1 MSHRNFYRAFVIP
14 FVFKDHLDRK
24 FLMFSVVVSS
34 QASHLF
40 ILKRAGALPI
50 VKVLICLQ
58 EHLTIIFLLSL
69 ID

>member
-1 MSHRNFYRAFVIP
+1 MSHRNFYRVFVIP
-14 FVFKDHLDRK
+14 FVFKDPDRK

-58 EHLTIIFLLSL
+58 EHLTIVFLLSL